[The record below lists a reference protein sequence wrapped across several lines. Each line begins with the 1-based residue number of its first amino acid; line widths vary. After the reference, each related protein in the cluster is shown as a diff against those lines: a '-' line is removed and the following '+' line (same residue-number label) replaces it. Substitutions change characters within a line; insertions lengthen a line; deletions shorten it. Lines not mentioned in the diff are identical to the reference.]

1 MVWLFLCIIVQPY
14 WVKTIVDYGMC
25 LKGLITATFGTNLLY
40 MQLRLRYFYL
50 LMTMLS
56 LNCIAFHDIV
66 LQFMHV
72 LELTYRGDLFC
83 VAIPPEIFISCHC
96 ICELVGQIGN
106 LTTYVLVNYSLIPP
120 PTHLLHSV
128 RIYVCQMSVNI
139 CLRMGSTWGSTW
151 GEYICVCT
159 IIR

>member
-14 WVKTIVDYGMC
+14 RVKTIVDYGMC

-72 LELTYRGDLFC
+72 LELTYRGDLFLC
-83 VAIPPEIFISCHC
+83 
-96 ICELVGQIGN
+96 GN
-106 LTTYVLVNYSLIPP
+106 TS
-120 PTHLLHSV
+120 
-128 RIYVCQMSVNI
+128 
-139 CLRMGSTWGSTW
+139 
-151 GEYICVCT
+151 
-159 IIR
+159 